1 MTMTDP
7 IADML
12 TRIRNALKASHE
24 QVDIPSS
31 KIKISIAK
39 VLKAEGYVRN
49 FKIISDGRHRL
60 IRIFLK
66 YDENGVPI
74 IGGVKRVSKPSCR
87 VYAGYDGIPK
97 VLNGYGVNIIS
108 TSKGLL
114 TDREARKLRVGGE
127 ILCSLW

>member
-31 KIKISIAK
+31 KIKIGIAK
-39 VLKAEGYVRN
+39 VLKAEGYIRN

-66 YDENGVPI
+66 YDENGVPV

-87 VYAGYDGIPK
+87 IYAGNWK
-97 VLNGYGVNIIS
+97 
-108 TSKGLL
+108 
-114 TDREARKLRVGGE
+114 
-127 ILCSLW
+127 